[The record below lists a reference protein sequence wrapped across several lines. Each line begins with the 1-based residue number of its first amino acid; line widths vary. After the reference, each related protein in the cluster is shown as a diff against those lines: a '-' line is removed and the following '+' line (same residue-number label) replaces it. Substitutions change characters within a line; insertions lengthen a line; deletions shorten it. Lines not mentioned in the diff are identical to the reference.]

1 MFFSSPALNWINP
14 ATTEELEVLLSNTSK
29 PLIVFKH
36 STCCSI
42 SSFALKQF
50 EREYDLQDVNLVFI
64 DVLQQRELSNYIAE
78 KWNIVHQ
85 SPQALIQNTNG
96 EHISFS
102 HEGIAVSR
110 IKQFLGL

>member
-1 MFFSSPALNWINP
+1 MFFSASALNWINP
-14 ATTEELEVLLSNTSK
+14 ATTEELDVILNDTSK

-36 STCCSI
+36 STRCSI
-42 SSFALKQF
+42 SGFALKQF

-64 DVLQQRELSNYIAE
+64 DVLKQRELSNHIAE

-85 SPQALIQNTNG
+85 SPQTLIQRTSG
-96 EHISFS
+96 EHTSFS